1 MPSDNPNHDISASAG
16 ADSNMT
22 SSGAA
27 FHASAMSPTSISP
40 DPLAFPAAHSAS
52 AETTASFAQPATPAA
67 TAAPSGS
74 AVQLPKTGSQYFNN
88 SIFWIEVEK
97 IVPNPYQPRRE
108 FDPHA
113 LKDLSESIRMYG
125 LLQPLVVTRREIIKE
140 DGGLAV
146 QYELIS
152 GERRLRASKLA
163 GLIQVPVIIRA
174 GEEDARVKLELAIIE
189 NLQREDL
196 NAVDRARSF
205 QRLADEFGLKHAQI
219 AEKMGKSREYV
230 TNSIRLLSLPEHM
243 LTALS
248 EKRISEGHTRPL
260 LMLVGRP
267 EEQETLFKE
276 IVFKKIT
283 VREAES
289 IARRVAVERTR
300 KKDPNGPDPEIREF
314 ETKLNQA
321 LGTRVMIEKREQG
334 GKVVIDY
341 FSNQDLRHL
350 LDILE
355 KKESPKAIFSS
366 IPDYVPGSIQAAAAA
381 SSVSAIVAGAPSVSA
396 SATPPS
402 PSEAAGHAA
411 VVGNLSK
418 MESDFARESNSQIAS
433 IASSLHNATMIS
445 EQSAD
450 AAGDIVKLVHTEME
464 PEEFGMNS
472 FSEHGLVSHL
482 EPSATSLSASVSLD
496 AVGMENTLSESGSGE
511 NVLAADNY
519 SPVDDSTP
527 SDAKDDE
534 DLYSIK
540 NFSI

>member
-1 MPSDNPNHDISASAG
+1 MEPITPNNSTHPTTPHTSTNIQSD
-16 ADSNMT
+16 MT
-22 SSGAA
+22 SAA
-27 FHASAMSPTSISP
+27 IAFNTAAMSTTPIEPSLSLSSSSP
-40 DPLAFPAAHSAS
+40 EAV
-52 AETTASFAQPATPAA
+52 TATVSNQA
-67 TAAPSGS
+67 GS
-74 AVQLPKTGSQYFNN
+74 SVPLPKTGSQYFNN

-140 DGGLAV
+140 DGGLVV

-205 QRLADEFGLKHAQI
+205 QRLADEFGLKHVQI

-260 LMLVGRP
+260 LMLVDRP

-300 KKDPNGPDPEIREF
+300 KKDANTPDPEIREF

-334 GKVVIDY
+334 GKVVIDF

-350 LDILE
+350 LDMLE
-355 KKESPKAIFSS
+355 RRDGSGSAVVNSQG
-366 IPDYVPGSIQAAAAA
+366 IPEVLKPLFNSMPEYVPGNTQTS
-381 SSVSAIVAGAPSVSA
+381 
-396 SATPPS
+396 TTTTTTTH
-402 PSEAAGHAA
+402 SEARD
-411 VVGNLSK
+411 VLNGNIVDIDTNEKVSQNFSALS
-418 MESDFARESNSQIAS
+418 S
-433 IASSLHNATMIS
+433 IASSLNNMGEMAS
-445 EQSAD
+445 QN
-450 AAGDIVKLVHTEME
+450 AGDTDIIKLVHTEIE
-464 PEEFGMNS
+464 PSEFGINS
-472 FSEHGLVSHL
+472 FGENGMVAHL
-482 EPSATSLSASVSLD
+482 EPSANSHSA
-496 AVGMENTLSESGSGE
+496 AMQMEHEIVNGTDEDNGVTGSFSTPA
-511 NVLAADNY
+511 NNL

-527 SDAKDDE
+527 SDAKEDE

>member
-1 MPSDNPNHDISASAG
+1 MEPITPETNNPNTINPGIQNTPDSTQV
-16 ADSNMT
+16 DSNVSNMSH
-22 SSGAA
+22 SS
-27 FHASAMSPTSISP
+27 I
-40 DPLAFPAAHSAS
+40 
-52 AETTASFAQPATPAA
+52 
-67 TAAPSGS
+67 APNPSS
-74 AVQLPKTGSQYFNN
+74 VSLPKTGSLYFNN

-108 FDPHA
+108 FDQHA
-113 LKDLSESIRMYG
+113 LRDLSESIRMYG

-140 DGGLAV
+140 DGGLVV

-163 GLIQVPVIIRA
+163 GLSQVPVIIRA

-205 QRLADEFGLKHAQI
+205 QRLADEFGLKHVQI

-243 LTALS
+243 LMALS
-248 EKRISEGHTRPL
+248 EKKISEGHTRPL

-300 KKDPNGPDPEIREF
+300 KKDLNTPDPEIREF

-321 LGTRVMIEKREQG
+321 LGTRVLIEKKDQG
-334 GKVVIDY
+334 GKVVIDF

-350 LDILE
+350 IDMLE
-355 KKESPKAIFSS
+355 NNNSGGFNSANISNSAEINVIKPLFGGLPE
-366 IPDYVPGSIQAAAAA
+366 YVPQN
-381 SSVSAIVAGAPSVSA
+381 SVSSTATGAITDNAEVTKTTTETTVETTTETTTANS
-396 SATPPS
+396 TP
-402 PSEAAGHAA
+402 A
-411 VVGNLSK
+411 V
-418 MESDFARESNSQIAS
+418 DFSGMNS
-433 IASSLHNATMIS
+433 IASSIDYMAGVSEKRFGADDMIN
-445 EQSAD
+445 
-450 AAGDIVKLVHTEME
+450 LVQTEIE
-464 PEEFGMNS
+464 PKVFGVNS
-472 FSEHGLVSHL
+472 FQDGGIVSHI
-482 EPSATSLSASVSLD
+482 EPSVDTTDFNGNINTNSNEQVQSVIDSSAT
-496 AVGMENTLSESGSGE
+496 
-511 NVLAADNY
+511 
-519 SPVDDSTP
+519 PVDDSIP

>member
-1 MPSDNPNHDISASAG
+1 MDPITPNTNTPNINP
-16 ADSNMT
+16 
-22 SSGAA
+22 
-27 FHASAMSPTSISP
+27 SPT
-40 DPLAFPAAHSAS
+40 FPAQVESS
-52 AETTASFAQPATPAA
+52 FTASVPTPSLTPNA
-67 TAAPSGS
+67 GS
-74 AVQLPKTGSQYFNN
+74 KYFNN

-140 DGGLAV
+140 DGGLVV

-205 QRLADEFGLKHAQI
+205 QRLADEFGLKHVQI

-230 TNSIRLLSLPEHM
+230 TNSIRLLSLPDHM

-300 KKDPNGPDPEIREF
+300 KKDQNAPDPEIREF

-334 GKVVIDY
+334 GKVVID
-341 FSNQDLRHL
+341 FFTNQDLRHL

-355 KKESPKAIFSS
+355 KKESPNAVFS
-366 IPDYVPGSIQAAAAA
+366 IPEYVPGSIQAAAAHTHDGVISSEHVA
-381 SSVSAIVAGAPSVSA
+381 SQVSNNDN
-396 SATPPS
+396 
-402 PSEAAGHAA
+402 
-411 VVGNLSK
+411 GNNN
-418 MESDFARESNSQIAS
+418 ENNQRIAS
-433 IASSLHNATMIS
+433 IANSLHNATIITEQNHAADTDVIS
-445 EQSAD
+445 LIHTEIEPSEM
-450 AAGDIVKLVHTEME
+450 GVHTFNESG
-464 PEEFGMNS
+464 F
-472 FSEHGLVSHL
+472 VSHL
-482 EPSATSLSASVSLD
+482 EPSENSLSAAKSNENAMSAINSSIESASAMAGNVSTNG
-496 AVGMENTLSESGSGE
+496 AEQMYT
-511 NVLAADNY
+511 
-519 SPVDDSTP
+519 PVDDSTP

>member
-1 MPSDNPNHDISASAG
+1 MEPNTQ
-16 ADSNMT
+16 N
-22 SSGAA
+22 
-27 FHASAMSPTSISP
+27 
-40 DPLAFPAAHSAS
+40 
-52 AETTASFAQPATPAA
+52 TTAPLSDAENNIN
-67 TAAPSGS
+67 
-74 AVQLPKTGSQYFNN
+74 TGSQTTSPTISSSATSSMGGSSVPLPKNGSPYFNN

-205 QRLADEFGLKHAQI
+205 QRLADEFGLKHVQI

-243 LTALS
+243 LIALS
-248 EKRISEGHTRPL
+248 EKKISEGHTRPL
-260 LMLVGRP
+260 LMLVDRKD
-267 EEQETLFKE
+267 EQETLFKE

-300 KKDPNGPDPEIREF
+300 KKDLNTPDPEIREF

-321 LGTRVMIEKREQG
+321 LGTRVLIEKTEKG
-334 GKVVIDY
+334 GKVVID
-341 FSNQDLRHL
+341 FFNNQDLRHL
-350 LDILE
+350 LDMLE
-355 KKESPKAIFSS
+355 RNPSDRGINSM
-366 IPDYVPGSIQAAAAA
+366 PDYVPGSV
-381 SSVSAIVAGAPSVSA
+381 SGTVRSDFSAISS
-396 SATPPS
+396 
-402 PSEAAGHAA
+402 
-411 VVGNLSK
+411 L
-418 MESDFARESNSQIAS
+418 
-433 IASSLHNATMIS
+433 ASSLNAMGGQA
-445 EQSAD
+445 EESAGD
-450 AAGDIVKLVHTEME
+450 SDIVKLVHTEME
-464 PEEFGMNS
+464 PSELGLDS
-472 FSEHGLVSHL
+472 FEQGGLVSHI
-482 EPSATSLSASVSLD
+482 EPSMNTENLQGSLSASVD
-496 AVGMENTLSESGSGE
+496 DVVATTQT
-511 NVLAADNY
+511 
-519 SPVDDSTP
+519 PVDDSTP

>member
-1 MPSDNPNHDISASAG
+1 MEPNTQNTSAPISDAETNHEENFTSAHPIQSAQTPI
-16 ADSNMT
+16 ASPVAPTT
-22 SSGAA
+22 SS
-27 FHASAMSPTSISP
+27 STSVP
-40 DPLAFPAAHSAS
+40 
-52 AETTASFAQPATPAA
+52 
-67 TAAPSGS
+67 
-74 AVQLPKTGSQYFNN
+74 LPKTGSLYFNN

-205 QRLADEFGLKHAQI
+205 QRLADEFGLKHVQI

-243 LTALS
+243 LMALS
-248 EKRISEGHTRPL
+248 EKKISEGHTRPL
-260 LMLVGRP
+260 LMLVDRP

-300 KKDPNGPDPEIREF
+300 KKDANMPDPEIREF

-334 GKVVIDY
+334 GKVVID
-341 FSNQDLRHL
+341 FFNNQDLRHL
-350 LDILE
+350 LDMLE
-355 KKESPKAIFSS
+355 QNPSS
-366 IPDYVPGSIQAAAAA
+366 RGINSMPSYVPGQQMNQQAVNVTTPVTASKTTDVTTHLDDVTESVTASI
-381 SSVSAIVAGAPSVSA
+381 IAP
-396 SATPPS
+396 P
-402 PSEAAGHAA
+402 
-411 VVGNLSK
+411 
-418 MESDFARESNSQIAS
+418 DFASIGS
-433 IASSLHNATMIS
+433 IASALNAMGAHA
-445 EQSAD
+445 EQSAGD
-450 AAGDIVKLVHTEME
+450 SDIVKLVHTEME
-464 PEEFGMNS
+464 PSELGLDS
-472 FSEHGLVSHL
+472 FEQGGLVSHI
-482 EPSATSLSASVSLD
+482 EPSMNTENLQGSLSASVAND
-496 AVGMENTLSESGSGE
+496 GSDFS
-511 NVLAADNY
+511 VTQT
-519 SPVDDSTP
+519 PVDDSTP

>member
-1 MPSDNPNHDISASAG
+1 ME
-16 ADSNMT
+16 
-22 SSGAA
+22 
-27 FHASAMSPTSISP
+27 PTQNNTP
-40 DPLAFPAAHSAS
+40 
-52 AETTASFAQPATPAA
+52 TTN
-67 TAAPSGS
+67 
-74 AVQLPKTGSQYFNN
+74 SQYFNN

-108 FDPHA
+108 FDQHA

-125 LLQPLVVTRREIIKE
+125 LLQPLVVTRKE
-140 DGGLAV
+140 MVKADGGLAV

-163 GLIQVPVIIRA
+163 GLVQVPVIIRA

-196 NAVDRARSF
+196 NPVDRARSF
-205 QRLADEFGLKHAQI
+205 QRLAEEFGLKHSQI

-230 TNSIRLLSLPEHM
+230 TNSIRLLSLPEHI

-248 EKRISEGHTRPL
+248 EKKISEGHTRPL
-260 LMLVGRP
+260 LMLVDRP

-300 KKDPNGPDPEIREF
+300 KKDASLADPEIREF

-334 GKVVIDY
+334 GKVVIDF
-341 FSNQDLRHL
+341 FSNEDLRHL
-350 LDILE
+350 LDMIE
-355 KKESPKAIFSS
+355 KREQSAFPHS
-366 IPDYVPGSIQAAAAA
+366 IAKMSVYDA
-381 SSVSAIVAGAPSVSA
+381 SVSTSGTTPVQSPDPLSGTNAESTISVNQTNMYPTEPVSVPNA
-396 SATPPS
+396 F
-402 PSEAAGHAA
+402 
-411 VVGNLSK
+411 N
-418 MESDFARESNSQIAS
+418 
-433 IASSLHNATMIS
+433 IASSL
-445 EQSAD
+445 
-450 AAGDIVKLVHTEME
+450 
-464 PEEFGMNS
+464 
-472 FSEHGLVSHL
+472 
-482 EPSATSLSASVSLD
+482 
-496 AVGMENTLSESGSGE
+496 NTLAHIAEQHTDTDPVTLIQTEHMPSDFGLSGDQTLDQVTSYAGHAE
-511 NVLAADNY
+511 GQVAET
-519 SPVDDSTP
+519 PVDDSTP
-527 SDAKDDE
+527 NDAKEDE

>member
-1 MPSDNPNHDISASAG
+1 MEPNAQNTNTPTPVTSANTGASHDPSNLFPNAK
-16 ADSNMT
+16 
-22 SSGAA
+22 
-27 FHASAMSPTSISP
+27 PT
-40 DPLAFPAAHSAS
+40 
-52 AETTASFAQPATPAA
+52 
-67 TAAPSGS
+67 
-74 AVQLPKTGSQYFNN
+74 SQYFNN
-88 SIFWIEVEK
+88 SIFWIEIEK

-108 FDPHA
+108 FDQHA

-205 QRLADEFGLKHAQI
+205 QRLADEFGLKHVQI

-248 EKRISEGHTRPL
+248 EKKISEGHTRPL
-260 LMLVGRP
+260 LMLVDRP

-300 KKDPNGPDPEIREF
+300 KKDLNAPDPEIREF

-334 GKVVIDY
+334 GKVVIDF

-355 KKESPKAIFSS
+355 KKESPKAVFNS
-366 IPDYVPGSIQAAAAA
+366 IPDYVPGTIQAVA
-381 SSVSAIVAGAPSVSA
+381 SGMTMAPASESLSAEMSV
-396 SATPPS
+396 
-402 PSEAAGHAA
+402 E
-411 VVGNLSK
+411 NEN
-418 MESDFARESNSQIAS
+418 MARIAS
-433 IASSLHNATMIS
+433 IANSLH
-445 EQSAD
+445 SANIITEKQNGQEND
-450 AAGDIVKLVHTEME
+450 PINLLHTQME
-464 PEEFGMNS
+464 PSEFGGENV
-472 FSEHGLVSHL
+472 GGGVSA
-482 EPSATSLSASVSLD
+482 SGDAVASVSD
-496 AVGMENTLSESGSGE
+496 TVNDMQNDVANNQV
-511 NVLAADNY
+511 
-519 SPVDDSTP
+519 PIDDSTP

>member
-1 MPSDNPNHDISASAG
+1 MEPNTQNTSAPISDAETNHAENFTSAYSIQSAQSAQAPVASSVASTGSAS
-16 ADSNMT
+16 
-22 SSGAA
+22 SSV
-27 FHASAMSPTSISP
+27 P
-40 DPLAFPAAHSAS
+40 
-52 AETTASFAQPATPAA
+52 
-67 TAAPSGS
+67 
-74 AVQLPKTGSQYFNN
+74 LPKTGSLYFNN

-205 QRLADEFGLKHAQI
+205 QRLADEFGLKHVQI

-243 LTALS
+243 LMALS
-248 EKRISEGHTRPL
+248 EKKISEGHTRPL
-260 LMLVGRP
+260 LMLVDRP

-300 KKDPNGPDPEIREF
+300 KKDTNMPDPEIREF

-334 GKVVIDY
+334 GKVVID
-341 FSNQDLRHL
+341 FFNNQDLRHL
-350 LDILE
+350 LDMLE
-355 KKESPKAIFSS
+355 RNPNAQNMNS
-366 IPDYVPGSIQAAAAA
+366 IPEYVPQSMNINSGAT
-381 SSVSAIVAGAPSVSA
+381 SALSHISGPVEVEPSDIR
-396 SATPPS
+396 
-402 PSEAAGHAA
+402 
-411 VVGNLSK
+411 
-418 MESDFARESNSQIAS
+418 SDFAEINS
-433 IASSLHNATMIS
+433 IASSLNAMGNHA
-445 EQSAD
+445 EQSAGD
-450 AAGDIVKLVHTEME
+450 SDIVKLIHTEME
-464 PEEFGMNS
+464 PRELGLDS
-472 FSEHGLVSHL
+472 FEQGGLVSHI
-482 EPSATSLSASVSLD
+482 EPSMNTENLQGSLSASVAND
-496 AVGMENTLSESGSGE
+496 GSDFS
-511 NVLAADNY
+511 VTQT
-519 SPVDDSTP
+519 PVDDSTP

>member
-1 MPSDNPNHDISASAG
+1 MEPNTQNTSAPISDAG
-16 ADSNMT
+16 
-22 SSGAA
+22 SS
-27 FHASAMSPTSISP
+27 HN
-40 DPLAFPAAHSAS
+40 
-52 AETTASFAQPATPAA
+52 ENVASFQSAQSMQTPMGNHANV
-67 TAAPSGS
+67 P
-74 AVQLPKTGSQYFNN
+74 LPKTGSLYFNN

-243 LTALS
+243 LMALS
-248 EKRISEGHTRPL
+248 EKKISEGHTRPL
-260 LMLVGRP
+260 LMLVDRP

-300 KKDPNGPDPEIREF
+300 KKDASMPDPEIREF

-321 LGTRVMIEKREQG
+321 LGTRVMIEKKEQG
-334 GKVVIDY
+334 GKVVIDF

-350 LDILE
+350 LDMLE
-355 KKESPKAIFSS
+355 RNPSAQNMNS
-366 IPDYVPGSIQAAAAA
+366 IPEYVPQNANL
-381 SSVSAIVAGAPSVSA
+381 
-396 SATPPS
+396 ATNP
-402 PSEAAGHAA
+402 A
-411 VVGNLSK
+411 VNNTG
-418 MESDFARESNSQIAS
+418 MHSDFSQINS
-433 IASSLHNATMIS
+433 IASSLNAMGS
-445 EQSAD
+445 YAEQSA
-450 AAGDIVKLVHTEME
+450 GDSDLVKLVHTEME
-464 PEEFGMNS
+464 PRELGLDS
-472 FSEHGLVSHL
+472 FEQGGIVAHI
-482 EPSATSLSASVSLD
+482 EPSMNTENLHGSLSASV
-496 AVGMENTLSESGSGE
+496 ASETGFP
-511 NVLAADNY
+511 VAQT
-519 SPVDDSTP
+519 PVDDSTP
-527 SDAKDDE
+527 SDVKDDE